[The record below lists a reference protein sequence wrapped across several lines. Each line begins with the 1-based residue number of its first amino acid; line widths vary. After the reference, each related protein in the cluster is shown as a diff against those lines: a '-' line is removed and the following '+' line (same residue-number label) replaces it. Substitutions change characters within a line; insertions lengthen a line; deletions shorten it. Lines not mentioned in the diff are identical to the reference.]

1 METAQRA
8 HPRQPRAN
16 PPCTVC
22 QHEAR
27 SHKALVRLSR
37 RVQRGEMGSGFVLPH
52 ALWRLCLDS
61 SSKGLKQVG
70 RAEEEC
76 VWQQMQDELS
86 TGDSPVFSLNML
98 YLLKR
103 WLALLPRCRTSSR
116 VPVQSSEP
124 VA

>member
-37 RVQRGEMGSGFVLPH
+37 KVQRGEMGSVFVLPVSPC
-52 ALWRLCLDS
+52 ALWRMCLNS

-76 VWQQMQDELS
+76 VWQQM
-86 TGDSPVFSLNML
+86 
-98 YLLKR
+98 
-103 WLALLPRCRTSSR
+103 
-116 VPVQSSEP
+116 
-124 VA
+124 